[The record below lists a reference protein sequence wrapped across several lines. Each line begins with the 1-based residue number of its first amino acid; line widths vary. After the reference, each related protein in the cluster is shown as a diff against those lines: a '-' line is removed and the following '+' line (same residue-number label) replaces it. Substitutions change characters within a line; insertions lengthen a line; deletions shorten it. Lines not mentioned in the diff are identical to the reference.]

1 MRIIEYGV
9 VRFPVSFPLGRIIDV
24 SKLFQKGKTQVPEEV
39 RKMLDVFD
47 GDKLVWIEGNNG
59 RIVVLASK
67 RRGRYQKTSR

>member
-9 VRFPVSFPLGRIIDV
+9 VSFPVSYPFGKIITV

-59 RIVVLASK
+59 RIIVEASK
-67 RRGRYQKTSR
+67 RRGRYQKTVR